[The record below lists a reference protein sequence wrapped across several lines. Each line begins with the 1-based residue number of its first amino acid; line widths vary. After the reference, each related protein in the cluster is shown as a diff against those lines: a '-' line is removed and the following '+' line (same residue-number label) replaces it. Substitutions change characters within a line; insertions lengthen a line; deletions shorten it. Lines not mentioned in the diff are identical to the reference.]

1 MKQIVSSVWWKAME
15 PTCLHDMVGIQESGT
30 LPCKKQKRRAIG
42 SGSQGSI
49 APIASQEMALQHL
62 VSTTHT
68 FSMQLMTLMTLTHKD
83 RILFD
88 IWGRFLCPVRGWFY
102 WFLVKVVHFREGTRF
117 GGFLRMQK

>member
-1 MKQIVSSVWWKAME
+1 MG
-15 PTCLHDMVGIQESGT
+15 PTCLHDMVWIQESGT
-30 LPCKKQKRRAIG
+30 LPCEKQKRRAVG

-88 IWGRFLCPVRGWFY
+88 IWGRFLC
-102 WFLVKVVHFREGTRF
+102 LVLLDPGQSGPFSRKDSIWGIPKNAKV
-117 GGFLRMQK
+117 MQNTWNI